1 MLFKPSEPVGVTTIL
16 SLAAVGMTVREGL
29 PRVPYA
35 TALDVFQ
42 YMCLVYAMAA
52 LIEYAAV
59 NYFTKLLPKEGGL
72 DEEEEEEVVEEEV
85 GRGGV
90 CRRAEINEREGGG
103 RERGEGREREG
114 GGTNR

>member
-1 MLFKPSEPVGVTTIL
+1 MTTIL

-59 NYFTKLLPKEGGL
+59 NYFTKLMPKEGGL
-72 DEEEEEEVVEEEV
+72 DEEEEEEEENEV
-85 GRGGV
+85 GSV
-90 CRRAEINEREGGG
+90 CVCVPVCL
-103 RERGEGREREG
+103 
-114 GGTNR
+114 

>member
-1 MLFKPSEPVGVTTIL
+1 MTTIL

-29 PRVPYA
+29 PPVPYA

-59 NYFTKLLPKEGGL
+59 NYFTKLMPKEGGL
-72 DEEEEEEVVEEEV
+72 DDDDEEEEDNQV
-85 GRGGV
+85 GSVRGKRGGK
-90 CRRAEINEREGGG
+90 GG
-103 RERGEGREREG
+103 
-114 GGTNR
+114 